1 MRRYLISLLMVSIC
15 LQLNA
20 QTNKIQSPARAQSNK
35 MLDAAN
41 QFLATLNA
49 TQKSKV
55 IYALQDT
62 ERYNWHFIPKDDR
75 KGISL
80 NELNA
85 DQKKAAMN
93 LLQTGVSEQCYDKV
107 IGITQLENVLK
118 VLENHP
124 PEDHFRDPGKY
135 FFTVFGEPSANSIW
149 GWRLEGHHIS
159 FNFVS
164 EKNQIVS
171 GTPGF
176 LGSNPWIVQSGP
188 DKGKEVLK
196 DEADLGFQLLNSL
209 KPDQLSKTIIDSVAP
224 HDIVTYVNRK
234 AIIENPRGIKY
245 SELDNRQKQ
254 IMMNLLALY
263 IHRYTKLFA
272 DDMMNEIQAAGL
284 DNLRFAWAGAKENAI
299 GNPHYY
305 RITGPTIVIE
315 YDNTQNNGNH
325 VHTVVRDLKRDFGGD
340 ELLEHYKK
348 DHNTSN

>member
-1 MRRYLISLLMVSIC
+1 MRRILIALTILIFSSQII
-15 LQLNA
+15 A
-20 QTNKIQSPARAQSNK
+20 QTYKTQTPVSRTGNK
-35 MLDAAN
+35 MLEAVN
-41 QFLATLNA
+41 QFLGTLGA
-49 TQKSKV
+49 DEKSKAM
-55 IYALQDT
+55 YALQDT
-62 ERYNWHFIPKDDR
+62 ERFNWHFIPKDDR

-93 LLQTGVSEQCYDKV
+93 LLQTGLSQQAYDKV
-107 IGITQLENVLK
+107 IAITQLENVLK

-149 GWRLEGHHIS
+149 GWRLEGHHVS
-159 FNFVS
+159 MNFVS
-164 EKNQIVS
+164 EKNQIIS

-188 DKGKEVLK
+188 EKGKEVLK
-196 DEADLGFQLLNSL
+196 DEAELGFQLLNSL
-209 KPDQLSKTIIDSVAP
+209 SPDQLTKTIVDPVAP
-224 HDIVTYVNRK
+224 HDIVTFVNRK
-234 AIIENPRGIKY
+234 AMIENPGGIKY
-245 SELDNRQKQ
+245 SELDTKQKQ
-254 IMMNLLALY
+254 FMMDLLTLY

-272 DDMMNEIQAAGL
+272 DDMMKEIKDAGL
-284 DNLRFAWAGAKENAI
+284 DNPRFAWAGAKVNATA
-299 GNPHYY
+299 NPHYY
-305 RITGPTIVIE
+305 RITGPTIIIE

-340 ELLEHYKK
+340 ELMEHYKK